1 MLLVLNRLEIE
12 KSRNRVR
19 GALFRPESDP
29 PNCVVYTGTYNNDT
43 TVGWYRSEPGRNST
57 RSAEQIAR
65 EQHAVRVALSSDGSE
80 IQQVDNLHLRGNRNL
95 CY

>member
-1 MLLVLNRLEIE
+1 MLVLNRLEIE

-19 GALFRPESDP
+19 GALFRPESYP
-29 PNCVVYTGTYNNDT
+29 PNCVVYTVTHDNDT

-57 RSAEQIAR
+57 RSAEQIAC

>member
-1 MLLVLNRLEIE
+1 LLVLNRLEIE

-19 GALFRPESDP
+19 GVLFRPESDP

-43 TVGWYRSEPGRNST
+43 TVGWYRSEQGRNST

-80 IQQVDNLHLRGNRNL
+80 IQQVDNLHLHANRNL